1 MRRINIIIMT
11 LLLATGC
18 IPNDIPYPN
27 RQPSFKAFE
36 VEGQVGSSEFDQ
48 LNRKVSLTVDGEH
61 DITNVRV
68 IFWDISDSTE
78 MLPAMPDRLNLAKPY
93 LCTLRTWQDYQWTI
107 DAKWDVQYLV
117 NVEDQIGDASV
128 DTVGRV
134 MIVTVAK
141 TQHLA
146 SMKIN
151 KIQIGPTNAVITPDP
166 LEGTF
171 DLRGDGQVFKV
182 NMFGRTEE
190 WRISAAHAQ
199 FSIQS
204 KSVTAW
210 TKTATATASVP
221 VGATDIGYEYRRE
234 VDEAWNQTDIENIT
248 LDGGTMTAV
257 ITGLEPGTK
266 YVCRP
271 FLGDERGQEQTF
283 TTDKVE
289 EIPNMNFEQWH
300 QADPKGIC
308 WYPYAQGGTPYWI
321 TGNYATAQF
330 GSTNAT
336 IPVEDGANDSKY
348 GACLETKKVAGQL
361 AAGNLFTGDF
371 KFTSITEAANSPKFG
386 RPFTGRPAGLKG
398 WYKYQPQAI
407 SDAKNDDDKK
417 LIGQPDQC
425 HIYISLENWRG
436 ATERPKEDARDVVAY
451 GEFKTSESSDS
462 YKEFVINIDYKSTTI
477 KPTHIVLVTTSSV
490 YGDRYCGGKGSKLW
504 VDELSFDYDSTPIV
518 R

>member
-1 MRRINIIIMT
+1 MRRVNIIIMS

-36 VEGQVGSSEFDQ
+36 VEGQIGNSEFDQ
-48 LNRKVSLTVDGEH
+48 LNRKVNLTVDGDH

-78 MLPAMPDRLNLAKPY
+78 MVPEMPERLNLAKPY
-93 LCTLRTWQDYQWTI
+93 LCTLRTWQDYQWSI
-107 DAKWDVQYLV
+107 NAKWDVQYLV
-117 NVEDQIGDASV
+117 NAADQIGDASV

-141 TQHLA
+141 TQHLGA
-146 SMKIN
+146 IKIN
-151 KIQIGPTNAVITPDP
+151 KIQIGPASAVITPDP
-166 LEGTF
+166 LQGTF

-182 NMFGRTEE
+182 SMFGRTEE

-210 TKTATATASVP
+210 TKAATATASVP

-234 VDEAWNQTDIENIT
+234 VDEAWNRTDIENVS

-257 ITGLEPGTK
+257 MTGLEPGTK

-271 FLGDERGQEQTF
+271 FLGDEKGQEQTF
-283 TTDKVE
+283 TTGKVE
-289 EIPNMNFEQWH
+289 EIPNMDFEEWH
-300 QADPKGIC
+300 QGDPGGIC
-308 WYPYAQGGTPYWI
+308 WYPYAQGGTPFWI

-330 GSTNAT
+330 GKVNAT
-336 IPVEDGANDSKY
+336 IPVEDKVKQGKY
-348 GACLETKKVAGQL
+348 AACMETKKVMIQL

-371 KFTSITEAANSPKFG
+371 IFTSIAEAADSPKFG

-398 WYKYQPQAI
+398 WYSYQPKTIDFAT
-407 SDAKNDDDKK
+407 KPEDKQY
-417 LIGQPDQC
+417 IGQPDQC
-425 HIYISLENWRG
+425 HIYLSLENWRG
-436 ATERPKEDARDVVAY
+436 ATSRPKEDARDVVAY
-451 GEFKTSESSDS
+451 GEFKSSEANDQ
-462 YKEFVINIDYKSTTI
+462 YKEFSVTLDYKTTTI
-477 KPTHIVLVTTSSV
+477 QPTHIVLVATSSV
-490 YGDRYCGGKGSKLW
+490 YGEKYCGGVGSKLW
-504 VDELSFDYDSTPIV
+504 LDDLSFDYDSTPIV